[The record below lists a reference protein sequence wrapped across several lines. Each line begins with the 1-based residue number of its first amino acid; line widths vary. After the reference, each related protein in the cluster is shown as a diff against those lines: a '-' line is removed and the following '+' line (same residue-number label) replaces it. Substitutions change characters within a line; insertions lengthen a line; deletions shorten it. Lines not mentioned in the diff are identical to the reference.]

1 MNLRPAT
8 ELLSAADVMRVDVN
22 FTMGEMHVMSNSRM
36 VQARPIAAW
45 MLALT
50 TLGGELARG
59 QEITPRW
66 EVSPAPQ
73 AAPAGSSLRIAGDE
87 IRLTL
92 AEAVEIALT
101 RNIALRS
108 ERYARERARL
118 GIDQAMGIYDFGLS
132 ASVSAAED
140 ENPAASNLDGA
151 EIQKQKRNGLSVGGS
166 QLLPTGGVAGIL
178 WTNNR
183 YETNSSFSLL
193 NPSFSTGVDFSLTQP
208 ILQGFGRQA
217 TDYGIEV
224 ARVGDQIS
232 QELFTAQ
239 IIQTV
244 QRVENAYWLL
254 IAARDQL
261 RVAEESLRLAQELHD
276 NNRIRVEVGTL
287 APLELV
293 SSEAQIATREEEIIR
308 ARGTIGDAEDLLFFL
323 LNIEQGDAWSKTI
336 IPETDPEIEQPK
348 VTVEESIA
356 TALATRTEIAAQ
368 ELELKALEIDQA
380 FYAQDLKPRLDLKAT
395 YGLNGLGGDV
405 LLRDDEGNVIGT
417 LPGGWDDAMDQVTGW
432 DFPGWVVGLEFSV
445 PLQNRSAKARKAI
458 ADVALEQGR
467 LASEQLELQITTE
480 VRAAVRNLE
489 TSRQQLESARVS
501 LRLAERNLDAERKKF
516 DNGLSTSFQVLEIQ
530 DDLSA
535 AGSRVVAATTGY
547 RRALVE
553 YYRAT
558 GKLLERSGVRVVS

>member
-1 MNLRPAT
+1 
-8 ELLSAADVMRVDVN
+8 MREDVN

-36 VQARPIAAW
+36 VQARSIAAW

-50 TLGGELARG
+50 TLGGQLARG
-59 QEITPRW
+59 QETTPRW
-66 EVSPAPQ
+66 EVTPAPQ

-101 RNIALRS
+101 RNIALRT

-132 ASVSAAED
+132 ASVSAAQD
-140 ENPAASNLDGA
+140 ESPAASNLDGA
-151 EIQKQKRNGLSVGGS
+151 EIQEQKRNGLTLGGS

-183 YETNSSFSLL
+183 FETNSTFSLL
-193 NPSFSTGVDFSLTQP
+193 NPSFSTGVDFTLTQP

-224 ARVGDQIS
+224 ARVGDRIS

-239 IIQTV
+239 VIQTV

-276 NNRIRVEVGTL
+276 NNRVRVEVGTL

-336 IPETDPEIEQPK
+336 IPETDPEIEQPE

-368 ELELKALEIDQA
+368 ELELKALELDQA
-380 FYAQDLKPRLDLKAT
+380 FYAQDLKPRLDLRAT

-405 LLRDDEGNVIGT
+405 LLRDDQGNVIGT

-558 GKLLERSGVRVVS
+558 GKLLERSGVRVAS

>member
-1 MNLRPAT
+1 
-8 ELLSAADVMRVDVN
+8 MREDVN

-36 VQARPIAAW
+36 VQARSIAAW

-50 TLGGELARG
+50 TLGGQLARG
-59 QEITPRW
+59 QETTPRW
-66 EVSPAPQ
+66 EVTPAPQ

-101 RNIALRS
+101 RNIALRT

-132 ASVSAAED
+132 ASVSAAQD
-140 ENPAASNLDGA
+140 ESPAASNLDGA
-151 EIQKQKRNGLSVGGS
+151 EIQEQKRNGLTLGGS

-183 YETNSSFSLL
+183 FETNSTFSLL
-193 NPSFSTGVDFSLTQP
+193 NPSFSTGVDFTLTQP

-224 ARVGDQIS
+224 ARVGDRIS

-239 IIQTV
+239 VIQTV

-276 NNRIRVEVGTL
+276 NNRVRVEVGTL

-336 IPETDPEIEQPK
+336 IPETDPEIEQPE

-356 TALATRTEIAAQ
+356 TALAARTEIAAQ
-368 ELELKALEIDQA
+368 ELELKALELDQA
-380 FYAQDLKPRLDLKAT
+380 FYAQDLKPRLDLRAT

-405 LLRDDEGNVIGT
+405 LLRDDQGNVIGT

-558 GKLLERSGVRVVS
+558 GKLLERSGVRVAS

>member
-151 EIQKQKRNGLSVGGS
+151 EIQKQKRNGLTVGGS

-193 NPSFSTGVDFSLTQP
+193 NPSFSAGVDFSLTQP

>member
-1 MNLRPAT
+1 
-8 ELLSAADVMRVDVN
+8 
-22 FTMGEMHVMSNSRM
+22 M

-151 EIQKQKRNGLSVGGS
+151 EIQKQKRNGLTVGGS

-193 NPSFSTGVDFSLTQP
+193 NPSFSAGVDFSLTQP